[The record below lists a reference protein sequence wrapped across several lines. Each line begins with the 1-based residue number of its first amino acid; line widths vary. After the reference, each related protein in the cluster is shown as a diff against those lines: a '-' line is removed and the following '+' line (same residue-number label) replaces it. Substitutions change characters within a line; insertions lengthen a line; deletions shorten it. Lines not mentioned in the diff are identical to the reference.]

1 MAEGPERV
9 TEAVARRRR
18 TAYAL
23 NTALA
28 ILLLF
33 GIVALVE
40 ALSYRHNRRFDL
52 TEGRRQS
59 LSDQSIKVLRGLTQ
73 PVKAVGFSSPERVDR
88 ASLEDL
94 LRLYAY
100 HSDRFTFELID
111 LDRSPAT
118 ARRYGVTTPN
128 TVVVES
134 GAREEKV
141 LLPTE
146 EKVTNA
152 LLKVTREAR
161 RVVYFL
167 QGHGEGEV
175 NNTDRPGFSQ
185 ARDAIQGANYEVKEL
200 LLLRE
205 RDVPADAAVLVVAG
219 PKREPLPAE
228 VAALERY
235 VQRGGKLLVLL
246 DPEQAPA
253 LAVFLEKHGVRP
265 GQDVIV
271 DRLSRVLGGD
281 YLIPVVTQY
290 ESHPITREFTLASF
304 FPYARTVDAAASPPE
319 GVTVQVL
326 ARTGEGSWAETDRE
340 ALRRGEARFD
350 AGKDRRGPVP
360 VGAVATVEVKSPAKK
375 GEAKAAAGTAVEPAS
390 EPAAP
395 RKARIVAYGTAAF
408 ASNNY
413 LNLSGNRDLF
423 LNTIAWLAEEEDLI
437 SIRPREAK
445 FTPVILTAGQGQAAF
460 WIGVVVPPA
469 VALLAGVAV
478 GIRRRR
484 AR

>member
-1 MAEGPERV
+1 MAEAPERV
-9 TEAVARRRR
+9 TETAARRRR
-18 TAYAL
+18 TAYGL

-28 ILLLF
+28 VLLLLAA
-33 GIVALVE
+33 VALVE
-40 ALSYRHNRRFDL
+40 ALSYSHNRRFDL
-52 TEGRRQS
+52 TEGKRQS
-59 LSDQSIKVLRGLTQ
+59 LSDQSVKVLRGLAK
-73 PVKAVGFSSPERVDR
+73 PVKAVGFSAPDRGDR
-88 ASLEDL
+88 AFLEDL

-100 HSDRFTFELID
+100 HSDQFTFELID

-118 ARRYGVTTPN
+118 AKRYGVSTPN
-128 TVVVES
+128 TVVIES
-134 GAREEKV
+134 GAREEKI

-146 EKVTNA
+146 EKLTNA
-152 LLKVTREAR
+152 LLKLTREGK

-175 NNTDRPGFSQ
+175 SNTDRPGFSQ
-185 ARDAIQGANYEVKEL
+185 ARDAIQGANYGVKEL

-205 RDVPADAAVLVVAG
+205 KDVPENAAVLVVAG
-219 PKREPLPAE
+219 PKRDPLPSE
-228 VAALERY
+228 LTALERY

-246 DPEQAPA
+246 DPDQAPA
-253 LAVFLEKHGVRP
+253 LGTFLEKYGIRP

-304 FPYARTVDAAASPPE
+304 FPFARTVDALPGPPQ

-340 ALRRGEARFD
+340 TLKLGQARFD
-350 AGKDRRGPVP
+350 PGKDRRGPVP
-360 VGAVATVEVKSPAKK
+360 VGAVATVEGKPPAKK
-375 GEAKAAAGTAVEPAS
+375 GDAKPAAGPENEPAG
-390 EPAAP
+390 P

-408 ASNNY
+408 AANNY
-413 LNLSGNRDLF
+413 LNLSGNKDLF
-423 LNTIAWLAEEEDLI
+423 LNSISWLAEEEDLI

-445 FTPVILTAGQGQAAF
+445 STPVILTASQGQAAL
-460 WIGVVVPPA
+460 WVGVVLPPA
-469 VALLAGVAV
+469 VALLAGVGV

>member
-1 MAEGPERV
+1 MAEAPERL
-9 TEAVARRRR
+9 TKAAARRRR
-18 TAYAL
+18 TAYGL

-28 ILLLF
+28 ILLLL
-33 GIVALVE
+33 GAVALVE

-52 TEGRRQS
+52 TEGKRQS
-59 LSDQSIKVLRGLTQ
+59 LSDQSVKVLRGLAK
-73 PVKAVGFSSPERVDR
+73 PVKAVGFTSPERGDR
-88 ASLEDL
+88 AFLEDL

-100 HSDRFTFELID
+100 HSSQFTFEMID

-118 ARRYGVTTPN
+118 ARRYGVSAPN
-128 TVVVES
+128 TVVIES
-134 GAREEKV
+134 GASEEKV
-141 LLPTE
+141 LLPAE
-146 EKVTNA
+146 EKLTNA
-152 LLKVTREAR
+152 LLKVTRGGK
-161 RVVYFL
+161 RVVYAL

-175 NNTDRPGFSQ
+175 GNTDRPGFSQ
-185 ARDAIQGANYEVKEL
+185 AREAIQGANYEVKEL

-205 RDVPADAAVLVVAG
+205 KDVPENAAVLVVAG
-219 PKREPLPAE
+219 PKRDLLSEELT
-228 VAALERY
+228 ALDRY

-253 LAVFLEKHGVRP
+253 LAKFLEKYGIRP

-281 YLIPVVTQY
+281 YLIPVVSQY
-290 ESHPITREFTLASF
+290 ESHPITKEFTLASF
-304 FPYARTVDAAASPPE
+304 FPFARTMDAASSPPQ

-326 ARTGEGSWAETDRE
+326 ARTGQGSWAETDRE
-340 ALRRGEARFD
+340 TLKQGQARFD
-350 AGKDRRGPVP
+350 PGKDRQGPVP
-360 VGAVATVEVKSPAKK
+360 VGAVATVEVKPPAKK
-375 GEAKAAAGTAVEPAS
+375 GETTPVEGPGPGAAV
-390 EPAAP
+390 P

-413 LNLSGNRDLF
+413 LNLSGNKDLF
-423 LNTIAWLAEEEDLI
+423 LNSISWLAEEEDLI

-445 FTPVILTAGQGQAAF
+445 FTPLILTARQGQAAF
-460 WIGVVVPPA
+460 WVGVVVPPA
-469 VALLAGVAV
+469 VALAAGVTV

>member
-1 MAEGPERV
+1 MAEAPERV
-9 TEAVARRRR
+9 TETAARRRR
-18 TAYAL
+18 TAYGV

-28 ILLLF
+28 VLLLLA
-33 GIVALVE
+33 IVALVE
-40 ALSYRHNRRFDL
+40 ALSYSHNRRFDL
-52 TEGRRQS
+52 TEGKRQS
-59 LSDQSIKVLRGLTQ
+59 LSDQSVKVLRGLAK
-73 PVKAVGFSSPERVDR
+73 PVKAVGFSAPDRGDR
-88 ASLEDL
+88 AFLEDL
-94 LRLYAY
+94 FRLYAY
-100 HSDRFTFELID
+100 HSDQFTFELID

-118 ARRYGVTTPN
+118 AKRYGVSTPN
-128 TVVVES
+128 TVVIES
-134 GAREEKV
+134 GAREEKI

-146 EKVTNA
+146 EKLTNA
-152 LLKVTREAR
+152 LLKLTREGK

-175 NNTDRPGFSQ
+175 SNTDRPGFSQ
-185 ARDAIQGANYEVKEL
+185 ARDAIQGANYGVKEL

-205 RDVPADAAVLVVAG
+205 KDVPENAAVLVVAG
-219 PKREPLPAE
+219 PKRDPLPSE
-228 VAALERY
+228 LTALERY

-246 DPEQAPA
+246 DPDQAPA
-253 LAVFLEKHGVRP
+253 LGKFLEKYGIRP

-304 FPYARTVDAAASPPE
+304 FPFARTVDALPGPPQ

-340 ALRRGEARFD
+340 TLKLGQARFD
-350 AGKDRRGPVP
+350 PGKDRRGPVP
-360 VGAVATVEVKSPAKK
+360 VGAVATVEGKPPAKK
-375 GEAKAAAGTAVEPAS
+375 GDAKPAAGPES
-390 EPAAP
+390 EPAGP

-408 ASNNY
+408 AANNY
-413 LNLSGNRDLF
+413 LNLSGNKDLF
-423 LNTIAWLAEEEDLI
+423 LNSISWLAEEEDLI

-445 FTPVILTAGQGQAAF
+445 STPVILTARQGQAAF
-460 WIGVVVPPA
+460 WVGVLLPPA
-469 VALLAGVAV
+469 VVLLAGVGV

>member
-1 MAEGPERV
+1 MAEAPERV
-9 TEAVARRRR
+9 TETAARRRR
-18 TAYAL
+18 TAYGV

-28 ILLLF
+28 VLLLLA
-33 GIVALVE
+33 IVALVE
-40 ALSYRHNRRFDL
+40 ALSYSHNRRFDL
-52 TEGRRQS
+52 TEGKRQS
-59 LSDQSIKVLRGLTQ
+59 LSDQSVKVLRGLAK
-73 PVKAVGFSSPERVDR
+73 PVKAVGFTSAERGDR
-88 ASLEDL
+88 SFLEDL

-100 HSDRFTFELID
+100 HSDQFTFELID

-118 ARRYGVTTPN
+118 AKRYGVSTPN
-128 TVVVES
+128 TVVIES
-134 GAREEKV
+134 GAREEKI

-146 EKVTNA
+146 EKLTNA
-152 LLKVTREAR
+152 LLKLTREGK

-175 NNTDRPGFSQ
+175 SNTDRPGFSQ
-185 ARDAIQGANYEVKEL
+185 ARDAIQGANYGVKEL

-205 RDVPADAAVLVVAG
+205 KDVPENAAVLVVAG
-219 PKREPLPAE
+219 PKRDPLPSE
-228 VAALERY
+228 LTALERY

-246 DPEQAPA
+246 DPDQAPA
-253 LAVFLEKHGVRP
+253 LGTFLEKYGIRP

-304 FPYARTVDAAASPPE
+304 FPFARTVDALPSPPQ

-340 ALRRGEARFD
+340 TLKLGQARFD
-350 AGKDRRGPVP
+350 PGKDRRGPVP
-360 VGAVATVEVKSPAKK
+360 VGAVATVEVKPPAKK
-375 GEAKAAAGTAVEPAS
+375 GDAKPAAGPENEPAG
-390 EPAAP
+390 P

-408 ASNNY
+408 ATNNY
-413 LNLSGNRDLF
+413 LNLSGNKDLF
-423 LNTIAWLAEEEDLI
+423 LNSISWLAEDEDLI

-445 FTPVILTAGQGQAAF
+445 STPVILTARQGKAAF
-460 WIGVVVPPA
+460 WVGVLLPPA
-469 VALLAGVAV
+469 VVLLAGVGV

>member
-1 MAEGPERV
+1 MAEAPERA
-9 TEAVARRRR
+9 TEAAARRRR
-18 TAYAL
+18 TAYGL

-28 ILLLF
+28 VLLLLA
-33 GIVALVE
+33 IVTLVE
-40 ALSYRHNRRFDL
+40 ALSYTHNRRFDL
-52 TEGRRQS
+52 TEGNRQS
-59 LSDQSIKVLRGLTQ
+59 LSDQSVKVLRGLGQ
-73 PVKAVGFSSPERVDR
+73 PVKAVIFTAPDRGDR
-88 ASLEDL
+88 AFLENL

-100 HSDRFTFELID
+100 HSDRFTFELVD
-111 LDRSPAT
+111 LDRNPAT
-118 ARRYGVTTPN
+118 ARRYGVSAPN
-128 TVVVES
+128 TVVIES
-134 GAREEKV
+134 GAKEEKV

-146 EKVTNA
+146 EKLTNA
-152 LLKVTREAR
+152 LLKVTREGQ

-175 NNTDRPGFSQ
+175 GNTDRPGFSQ

-205 RDVPADAAVLVVAG
+205 KDVPENAAVLVVAG
-219 PKREPLPAE
+219 PKRDPLPAE
-228 VAALERY
+228 LTALERY

-246 DPEQAPA
+246 DPYQAPA
-253 LAVFLEKHGVRP
+253 LATLLEKYGIRP
-265 GQDVIV
+265 GRDVIV

-290 ESHPITREFTLASF
+290 ESHPITKEFTLASF
-304 FPYARTVDAAASPPE
+304 FPFARTVDAASSPPQ

-326 ARTGEGSWAETDRE
+326 GRTGEGSWAETDQE
-340 ALRRGEARFD
+340 TLNRGQARFD

-360 VGAVATVEVKSPAKK
+360 VGAVATVEVTPPAKK
-375 GEAKAAAGTAVEPAS
+375 GEARAAAGS
-390 EPAAP
+390 EQAGG

-423 LNTIAWLAEEEDLI
+423 LNSISWLAEEEDLV

-460 WIGVVVPPA
+460 WVGVILPPA
-469 VALLAGVAV
+469 VVLLAGVGV

>member
-1 MAEGPERV
+1 MAEAPERV
-9 TEAVARRRR
+9 TEAAARRRR
-18 TAYAL
+18 TAYGL

-28 ILLLF
+28 VLLLLAA
-33 GIVALVE
+33 VALVE
-40 ALSYRHNRRFDL
+40 ALSYSHNRRFDL
-52 TEGRRQS
+52 TEGKRQS
-59 LSDQSIKVLRGLTQ
+59 LSDQSVKVLRGLAK
-73 PVKAVGFSSPERVDR
+73 PVKAVGFSAPDRGDR
-88 ASLEDL
+88 AFLEDL

-118 ARRYGVTTPN
+118 AKRYGVSTPN
-128 TVVVES
+128 TVVIES
-134 GAREEKV
+134 GAREEKI

-146 EKVTNA
+146 EKLTNA
-152 LLKVTREAR
+152 LLKVTREGK

-175 NNTDRPGFSQ
+175 SNTDRPGFSQ
-185 ARDAIQGANYEVKEL
+185 ARDAIQGANYGVKEL

-205 RDVPADAAVLVVAG
+205 KDVPENAAVLVVAG
-219 PKREPLPAE
+219 PKRDPLPSE
-228 VAALERY
+228 LTALERY

-246 DPEQAPA
+246 DPDQAPA
-253 LAVFLEKHGVRP
+253 LGKFLEKYGIRP

-304 FPYARTVDAAASPPE
+304 FPFARTVDALPGPPQ

-340 ALRRGEARFD
+340 TLKLGQARFD
-350 AGKDRRGPVP
+350 PGKDRRGPVP
-360 VGAVATVEVKSPAKK
+360 VGAVATVEVKPPAKK
-375 GEAKAAAGTAVEPAS
+375 GDAKAAAGPES
-390 EPAAP
+390 EPAGP

-408 ASNNY
+408 AANNY
-413 LNLSGNRDLF
+413 LNLSGNKDLF
-423 LNTIAWLAEEEDLI
+423 LNSISWLAEEEDLI

-445 FTPVILTAGQGQAAF
+445 STPVILTARQGQAAF
-460 WIGVVVPPA
+460 WVGVLLPPA
-469 VALLAGVAV
+469 VVLLAGVGV

>member
-1 MAEGPERV
+1 MAEAPERV
-9 TEAVARRRR
+9 TETAARRRR
-18 TAYAL
+18 TAYGV

-28 ILLLF
+28 VLLLLAA
-33 GIVALVE
+33 VALVE
-40 ALSYRHNRRFDL
+40 ALSYSHNRRFDL
-52 TEGRRQS
+52 TEGKRQS
-59 LSDQSIKVLRGLTQ
+59 LSDQSIKVLRGLTK
-73 PVKAVGFSSPERVDR
+73 PVKAVGFSTPDRGDR
-88 ASLEDL
+88 AFLEDL

-100 HSDRFTFELID
+100 HSDQFTFELID

-118 ARRYGVTTPN
+118 AKRYGVSTPN
-128 TVVVES
+128 TVVIES
-134 GAREEKV
+134 EAREEKI

-146 EKVTNA
+146 EKLTNA
-152 LLKVTREAR
+152 LLKLTREGK

-175 NNTDRPGFSQ
+175 SNTDRPGFSQ
-185 ARDAIQGANYEVKEL
+185 ARDAIQGANYGVKEL

-205 RDVPADAAVLVVAG
+205 KDVPENAAVLVVAG
-219 PKREPLPAE
+219 PKRDPLPSE
-228 VAALERY
+228 LTALERY

-246 DPEQAPA
+246 DPDQAPA
-253 LAVFLEKHGVRP
+253 LGKFLEKYGIRP

-304 FPYARTVDAAASPPE
+304 FPFARTVDALPGPPQ

-340 ALRRGEARFD
+340 TLKLGQARFD
-350 AGKDRRGPVP
+350 PGKDRRGPVP
-360 VGAVATVEVKSPAKK
+360 VGAVATVEVKPPATK
-375 GEAKAAAGTAVEPAS
+375 GDAKAAAGRES
-390 EPAAP
+390 EPAGP

-408 ASNNY
+408 AANNY
-413 LNLSGNRDLF
+413 LNLSGNKDLF
-423 LNTIAWLAEEEDLI
+423 LNSISWLAEEEDLI

-445 FTPVILTAGQGQAAF
+445 FTPVILTARQGQAAF
-460 WIGVVVPPA
+460 WVGVILPPT
-469 VALLAGVAV
+469 VALLAGMGV

>member
-1 MAEGPERV
+1 MAEAPERV
-9 TEAVARRRR
+9 TQAAARRRR
-18 TAYAL
+18 TAYGL

-28 ILLLF
+28 VLLLLA
-33 GIVALVE
+33 IVTLVE
-40 ALSYRHNRRFDL
+40 ALSYTHNRRFDL
-52 TEGRRQS
+52 TEGTRQS
-59 LSDQSIKVLRGLTQ
+59 LSDQSVKVLRGLTQ
-73 PVKAVGFSSPERVDR
+73 PVKAVAFTTPDRGDR
-88 ASLEDL
+88 AFLENL

-100 HSDRFTFELID
+100 HSDQFTFELVD
-111 LDRSPAT
+111 LDRNPAS
-118 ARRYGVTTPN
+118 ARRYGVSAPN
-128 TVVVES
+128 TVVIES
-134 GAREEKV
+134 GAKEEKV

-146 EKVTNA
+146 EKLTNA
-152 LLKVTREAR
+152 LLKVTREGN

-175 NNTDRPGFSQ
+175 SNTDRPGFSQ

-205 RDVPADAAVLVVAG
+205 KDVPENAAVLVVAG
-219 PKREPLPAE
+219 PKRDPLPAE
-228 VAALERY
+228 LTALERY

-246 DPEQAPA
+246 DPYQAPA
-253 LAVFLEKHGVRP
+253 LATLLENYGIRS
-265 GQDVIV
+265 GRDVIV

-290 ESHPITREFTLASF
+290 ESHPITKEFTLASF
-304 FPYARTVDAAASPPE
+304 FPFARTVDAAPSPPQ

-340 ALRRGEARFD
+340 TLNRGQARFD

-360 VGAVATVEVKSPAKK
+360 VGAVATVEVKPPAKK
-375 GEAKAAAGTAVEPAS
+375 EEAKAAAEGD
-390 EPAAP
+390 AAGG

-423 LNTIAWLAEEEDLI
+423 LNSISWLAEEEDLVG
-437 SIRPREAK
+437 IRPREAK

-460 WIGVVVPPA
+460 WIGVILPPA
-469 VALLAGVAV
+469 AVLLVGVGV

>member
-1 MAEGPERV
+1 MAEAPERV
-9 TEAVARRRR
+9 TETAARRRR
-18 TAYAL
+18 TAYGV

-28 ILLLF
+28 VLLLLA
-33 GIVALVE
+33 IVALVE
-40 ALSYRHNRRFDL
+40 ALSYSHNRRFDL
-52 TEGRRQS
+52 TEGKRQS
-59 LSDQSIKVLRGLTQ
+59 LSDQSVKVLRGLAK
-73 PVKAVGFSSPERVDR
+73 PVKAVGFSAPDRGDR
-88 ASLEDL
+88 AFLEDL

-118 ARRYGVTTPN
+118 AKRYGVSTPN
-128 TVVVES
+128 TVVIES
-134 GAREEKV
+134 GAREEKI

-146 EKVTNA
+146 EKLTNA
-152 LLKVTREAR
+152 LLKLTREGK

-167 QGHGEGEV
+167 QGHGEGELS
-175 NNTDRPGFSQ
+175 NTDRPGFSQ

-205 RDVPADAAVLVVAG
+205 RDVPENAAVLVVAG
-219 PKREPLPAE
+219 PKRDPLPSE
-228 VAALERY
+228 LTALERY

-246 DPEQAPA
+246 DPDQAPA
-253 LAVFLEKHGVRP
+253 LGTFLEKYGIRP

-304 FPYARTVDAAASPPE
+304 FPFARTVDALPSPPQ

-340 ALRRGEARFD
+340 TLNRGQARFD
-350 AGKDRRGPVP
+350 PGKDRRGPVP
-360 VGAVATVEVKSPAKK
+360 VGAVATVEVKPPAKK
-375 GEAKAAAGTAVEPAS
+375 GDAKAAAGPES
-390 EPAAP
+390 EPAGP

-408 ASNNY
+408 AANNY
-413 LNLSGNRDLF
+413 LSLSGNKDLF
-423 LNTIAWLAEEEDLI
+423 LNSISWLAEEEDLI

-445 FTPVILTAGQGQAAF
+445 FTPLILTASQGQAAF
-460 WIGVVVPPA
+460 WVGVILPPA
-469 VALLAGVAV
+469 AALLAGVGV

>member
-1 MAEGPERV
+1 MAEAPERM
-9 TEAVARRRR
+9 TEAAARRRR
-18 TAYAL
+18 TAYGL

-28 ILLLF
+28 VLLLLA
-33 GIVALVE
+33 IVTLVE
-40 ALSYRHNRRFDL
+40 ALSYTHNRRFDL
-52 TEGRRQS
+52 TEGSRQS
-59 LSDQSIKVLRGLTQ
+59 LSDQSVKVLRGLAQ
-73 PVKAVGFSSPERVDR
+73 PVKAVAFTSPDRGDR
-88 ASLEDL
+88 AFLENL

-100 HSDRFTFELID
+100 HSDRFTFELVD
-111 LDRSPAT
+111 LDRNPAT
-118 ARRYGVTTPN
+118 ARRYGVSTPN
-128 TVVVES
+128 TVVIES
-134 GAREEKV
+134 GAKEEKV

-146 EKVTNA
+146 EKLTNA
-152 LLKVTREAR
+152 LLKVTREGD

-167 QGHGEGEV
+167 QGHGEGEI

-205 RDVPADAAVLVVAG
+205 KDVPENAAVLVVAG
-219 PKREPLPAE
+219 PKRDPLPAE
-228 VAALERY
+228 LTALERY

-246 DPEQAPA
+246 DPYQAPA
-253 LAVFLEKHGVRP
+253 LATLLEKYGVRP
-265 GQDVIV
+265 GRDVIV

-290 ESHPITREFTLASF
+290 ESHPITKEFTLASF
-304 FPYARTVDAAASPPE
+304 FPFARTVDAASSPPQ

-326 ARTGEGSWAETDRE
+326 ARTGEGSWAETDQE
-340 ALRRGEARFD
+340 TLNRGQARFD

-360 VGAVATVEVKSPAKK
+360 VGAVATVEVKPPAKK
-375 GEAKAAAGTAVEPAS
+375 GEVKAAAGS
-390 EPAAP
+390 EQAED

-423 LNTIAWLAEEEDLI
+423 LNSISWLAEEEDLV

-460 WIGVVVPPA
+460 WIGVILPPA
-469 VALLAGVAV
+469 AVLLVGVGV
-478 GIRRRR
+478 GLRRRR